1 MTKVC
6 QVSEI
11 SDVIDSLHK
20 TPSYVEVGIP
30 MLRVTDIKTG
40 SVSTDAC
47 KLVDDETFREFS
59 KRYTPSEGDIVI
71 TRVGSYGNVAY
82 VVDSHFCLGQNT
94 AAIVPKNISPRYL
107 YYVLSS
113 PFCKAEIENLVVGST
128 QKTLSLKAINSLPVP
143 RHGVAYERAIA
154 FILGTLDDKIEL
166 NQKMNQTLEE
176 ITKTLFKS
184 WFVDFD
190 PVRAKTEGRSTNLPP
205 EISDL
210 FPDELV
216 ESEIG
221 EIPKGW
227 EYVPMSYLTDVM
239 TRGIAPIY
247 TEDKTYP
254 VINQK
259 CIRNSDINFELC
271 KFTKYKKNIEQ
282 KFLKPFD
289 ILVNSMGVGTLGRV
303 SLFVN
308 YETNVTVDGLITV
321 VRGITESESLFLYQ
335 HLSSRESEIINLSTG
350 TTGQTSL
357 KLKDLG
363 ELKVVRPS
371 QALLNIFADTTRD
384 MHIQKRTNT
393 IENSTLTAIRDT
405 LLPKLISGE
414 LRIPDEQRFLEE
426 ASI

>member
-1 MTKVC
+1 
-6 QVSEI
+6 
-11 SDVIDSLHK
+11 
-20 TPSYVEVGIP
+20 
-30 MLRVTDIKTG
+30 
-40 SVSTDAC
+40 
-47 KLVDDETFREFS
+47 
-59 KRYTPSEGDIVI
+59 
-71 TRVGSYGNVAY
+71 
-82 VVDSHFCLGQNT
+82 
-94 AAIVPKNISPRYL
+94 
-107 YYVLSS
+107 
-113 PFCKAEIENLVVGST
+113 
-128 QKTLSLKAINSLPVP
+128 INSLPVP

-384 MHIQKRTNT
+384 MHIKKRTNT

-414 LRIPDEQRFLEE
+414 LRIPDEQRF
-426 ASI
+426 